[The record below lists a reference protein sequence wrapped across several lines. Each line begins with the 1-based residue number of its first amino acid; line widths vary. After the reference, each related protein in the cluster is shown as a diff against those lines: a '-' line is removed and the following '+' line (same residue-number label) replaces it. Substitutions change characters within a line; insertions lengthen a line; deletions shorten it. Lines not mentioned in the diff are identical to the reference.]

1 MLERMCIE
9 KTDPLTRLCIMCIQ
23 EPIWFSLTEK
33 GLSPF
38 RSDPTIIIP
47 YDVMCRSQ
55 LIAIEDICSAMQKTE
70 TYGTS
75 AQMGGGVYVYMSQR
89 GTDEVYIDCVHVL
102 FSVTMLL
109 RSSSSGSYA
118 FKRDLSN
125 VVLQR
130 VLSSV
135 TIPREQIEQTE
146 DMIRKI
152 EDKCS
157 S

>member
-1 MLERMCIE
+1 ME

-33 GLSPF
+33 GLAPF

-47 YDVMCRSQ
+47 YDAMCRSQ
-55 LIAIEDICSAMQKTE
+55 LEAIEYICSCMQKTD

-75 AQMGGGVYVYMSQR
+75 AQMGGGVYVYISQCD
-89 GTDEVYIDCVHVL
+89 TDEVYIDCVQVL
-102 FSVTMLL
+102 FSITMIL
-109 RSSSSGSYA
+109 RNSSSGSYA

-146 DMIRKI
+146 DMIRQAEAKA
-152 EDKCS
+152 S
-157 S
+157 H